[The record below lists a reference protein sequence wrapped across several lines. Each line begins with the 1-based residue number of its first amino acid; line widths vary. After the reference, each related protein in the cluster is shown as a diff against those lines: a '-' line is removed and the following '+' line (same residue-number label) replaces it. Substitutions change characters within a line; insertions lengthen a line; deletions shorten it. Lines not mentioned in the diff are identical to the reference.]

1 MIQVKSSLVT
11 QANPLVQG
19 TSTNAILAFSNEL
32 KTIAGIINLAIGE
45 PDFNTP
51 EHIKQAAI
59 QDVLA
64 NDSHYGPY
72 DGTVTL
78 RENAARFLNKHYGTQ
93 YEASEIMATVG
104 VTEAI
109 YATFK
114 ALLNS
119 GDAVLIPTPNFPQY
133 GIGVTFNGGQV
144 VNVDTSTTG
153 FKLTATDLE
162 VTLQTH
168 PQIKAVIITSP
179 GNPTGVVYTESELQT
194 LVAVLRAH
202 DVYVISDEIYSELVY
217 DNRHVSLAALLP
229 EQTILFNG
237 VSKTHAMTGY
247 RIGIIAAPQVI
258 RDQIGV
264 VHQLIVAAL
273 PNASVAA
280 AAEAFGAGADDAVT
294 TGMKAE
300 YQKRRDMLVAVL
312 DELHLVYAQPAG
324 AFYLWFKAP
333 ESLGDDDW
341 QLARDLAH
349 TQQLGLMP
357 GSAFGDGGAGWLRI
371 SYAAATADILE
382 AGQRLRAYFGPFK

>member
-1 MIQVKSSLVT
+1 MIQVKPSLVT

-114 ALLNS
+114 ALLNP

-194 LVAVLRAH
+194 LVAVLRTY
-202 DVYVISDEIYSELVY
+202 DVYVI
-217 DNRHVSLAALLP
+217 
-229 EQTILFNG
+229 
-237 VSKTHAMTGY
+237 
-247 RIGIIAAPQVI
+247 
-258 RDQIGV
+258 
-264 VHQLIVAAL
+264 
-273 PNASVAA
+273 
-280 AAEAFGAGADDAVT
+280 
-294 TGMKAE
+294 
-300 YQKRRDMLVAVL
+300 
-312 DELHLVYAQPAG
+312 
-324 AFYLWFKAP
+324 
-333 ESLGDDDW
+333 
-341 QLARDLAH
+341 
-349 TQQLGLMP
+349 
-357 GSAFGDGGAGWLRI
+357 
-371 SYAAATADILE
+371 
-382 AGQRLRAYFGPFK
+382 